1 MPRHGRL
8 KQASCLSVKGGYLP
22 SDGLTE
28 QVGLAHVAF
37 VVGRRSRETPR
48 SVPVAPNEAK
58 PLHASTGIVKFSMLP
73 LAKIVQKINEIKSH
87 PRKYA
92 SHWGA
97 IADR

>member
-37 VVGRRSRETPR
+37 VVGRRRRETPR

-58 PLHASTGIVKFSMLP
+58 SLHASTGIVKFSMLS
-73 LAKIVQKINEIKSH
+73 LAKNRSKNQRNKIA
-87 PRKYA
+87 P
-92 SHWGA
+92 
-97 IADR
+97 